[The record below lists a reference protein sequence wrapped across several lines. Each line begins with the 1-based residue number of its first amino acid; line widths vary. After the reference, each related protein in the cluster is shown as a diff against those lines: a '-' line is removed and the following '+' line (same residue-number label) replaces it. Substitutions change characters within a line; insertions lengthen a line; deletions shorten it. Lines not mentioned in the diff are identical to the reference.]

1 MATENVTTASAS
13 SSDTCKMEE
22 SVNQQK
28 TLETD
33 ASNGPLNQPP
43 HPHIFPVSSP
53 DKQDIEC
60 ESPRPTPI
68 SDSKDPIVNNSVLTS
83 VGPENL
89 LTTSVPASGTC
100 KVEEISNKERTHES
114 DASNVSL
121 NQPPHTDTLCPD
133 NQEMECEYP
142 KPTPRSE
149 SKQPLIVPE
158 NLTST
163 SASASDICK
172 MEDLLNEKRS
182 LEANP
187 TNGSVTQS
195 PQSKVFLVSSPVVLD
210 IEREFPSTGP
220 RPETKEPV
228 VISSVL
234 TSATPENLTKQHM
247 DLPDAFVSPKSGPPT
262 GGPRPEI
269 EAVVVSSVLTS
280 AAPENLIKHHMDSP
294 DAFVSPKSDPPTGE
308 LDAMKSDFKCEQ
320 NIQKELYCESE
331 SIVLTRGN
339 MLIDPSC
346 GAESIDV
353 SDVLE
358 SLMEEQR
365 CGTSY
370 MQGTTDLEDFLA
382 TSAEEEPQCSSPI
395 PLSPW
400 GEPSYYQGD
409 AIDSALWGVQDDPI
423 NDMWSLLSPRPM
435 LQSSSG

>member
-1 MATENVTTASAS
+1 
-13 SSDTCKMEE
+13 MEE
-22 SVNQQK
+22 
-28 TLETD
+28 
-33 ASNGPLNQPP
+33 
-43 HPHIFPVSSP
+43 I
-53 DKQDIEC
+53 
-60 ESPRPTPI
+60 
-68 SDSKDPIVNNSVLTS
+68 
-83 VGPENL
+83 
-89 LTTSVPASGTC
+89 
-100 KVEEISNKERTHES
+100 
-114 DASNVSL
+114 
-121 NQPPHTDTLCPD
+121 
-133 NQEMECEYP
+133 
-142 KPTPRSE
+142 
-149 SKQPLIVPE
+149 
-158 NLTST
+158 
-163 SASASDICK
+163 
-172 MEDLLNEKRS
+172 LNEKRS

-187 TNGSVTQS
+187 SNGSVTQS
-195 PQSKVFLVSSPVVLD
+195 PQSKVFFVSSPVVLD
-210 IEREFPSTGP
+210 IEREFPSTSP

-228 VISSVL
+228 VVSSVL

-269 EAVVVSSVLTS
+269 KETVVVSSVLTS
-280 AAPENLIKHHMDSP
+280 AAPENLIKQHVDSP

-331 SIVLTRGN
+331 STVLTRGN

-395 PLSPW
+395 ALSPW

-435 LQSSSG
+435 LQPSSG